1 MERILSLIAILG
13 PIVGLLVGAGL
24 SVAKRNVDYLAR
36 GYLVGCVGLLI
47 YLAWCVPQW
56 NRHYETKQKIP
67 AEWKQNQPA
76 DMRELID
83 PDAAEKAMRI
93 LPVVVG
99 VVGLLGGLVVGWAK
113 RSREAFVRGAFVSGV
128 GVLAYLLWCAYN
140 WHVRWDPQT
149 GYSGLDKVRVLLI
162 NLLMFVA
169 AGLAVGW
176 AWSILSPQQETGETT
191 GKEAEGRGAKGTE
204 TASP

>member
-1 MERILSLIAILG
+1 MEHTLSTMAVLG
-13 PIVGLLVGAGL
+13 PLTGLLVGVGWGVAKRDVGYYLPRAYLVGSVGLLV
-24 SVAKRNVDYLAR
+24 
-36 GYLVGCVGLLI
+36 

-67 AEWKQNQPA
+67 AAWKQNQPP

-83 PDAAEKAMRI
+83 PDAAETAMRI
-93 LPVVVG
+93 LPAVVG
-99 VVGLLGGLVVGWAK
+99 VVGLLGGLMVGWAK
-113 RSREAFVRGAFVSGV
+113 RSREACVRGAFVSGV

-149 GYSGLDKVRVLLI
+149 GYVGLHYVRVLLI

-176 AWSILSPQQETGETT
+176 AWTALRQDKQEQQVEQENPVSPVH
-191 GKEAEGRGAKGTE
+191 
-204 TASP
+204 PL

>member
-1 MERILSLIAILG
+1 MERVLSIIAIIG
-13 PIVGLLVGAGL
+13 PLMGLLVGAGL
-24 SVAKRNVDYLAR
+24 SVARRNVDYLAR
-36 GYLVGCVGLLI
+36 GYLIGFVGLLI

-67 AEWKQNQPA
+67 AEWKQNQSP

-83 PDAAEKAMRI
+83 PDAAEMAMRV
-93 LPVVVG
+93 LPAVVV
-99 VVGLLGGLVVGWAK
+99 VAGLLGGWLRKKKGYFW
-113 RSREAFVRGAFVSGV
+113 RGAFVSGV
-128 GVLAYLLWCAYN
+128 GALAYLLWCAYN

-176 AWSILSPQQETGETT
+176 AWNLIAGQAE
-191 GKEAEGRGAKGTE
+191 EAESVGTPQME
-204 TASP
+204 EG

>member
-1 MERILSLIAILG
+1 MEHILSIIAVVG
-13 PIVGLLVGAGL
+13 PIAGLLLGAGWG
-24 SVAKRNVDYLAR
+24 VAKRDVGYYLPRA
-36 GYLVGCVGLLI
+36 YLVGCVGLLF

-67 AEWKQNQPA
+67 AEWKQNQPP

-83 PDAAEKAMRI
+83 PDAAETVMRV
-93 LPVVVG
+93 LPAVVV
-99 VVGLLGGLVVGWAK
+99 VAGLLGGWGVGSLRKK
-113 RSREAFVRGAFVSGV
+113 REYLARGAFVSGV
-128 GVLAYLLWCAYN
+128 GALAYLLWCAYN

-149 GYSGLDKVRVLLI
+149 GYVGLHYVRVLLI

-176 AWSILSPQQETGETT
+176 GWNMVAGQAEASEDVGAPPTGE
-191 GKEAEGRGAKGTE
+191 G
-204 TASP
+204 

>member
-1 MERILSLIAILG
+1 MERILSVIAVLG

-24 SVAKRNVDYLAR
+24 GVAKRDVGYYLPRA
-36 GYLVGCVGLLI
+36 YLVGCVGLLV
-47 YLAWCVPQW
+47 YLVWCVPQW

-67 AEWKQNQPA
+67 AAWKRNQPS

-83 PDAAEKAMRI
+83 PDAAETAMRV
-93 LPVVVG
+93 LPTVVV
-99 VVGLLGGLVVGWAK
+99 VAGLLGGWLMGWLRKK
-113 RSREAFVRGAFVSGV
+113 RGAFVRGAFVSGV

-140 WHVRWDPQT
+140 YHVRWDPQT

-169 AGLAVGW
+169 AGLALGGGCNIVAGHSETAENVGE
-176 AWSILSPQQETGETT
+176 PQA
-191 GKEAEGRGAKGTE
+191 AEG
-204 TASP
+204 

>member
-1 MERILSLIAILG
+1 M
-13 PIVGLLVGAGL
+13 GLFIGAGL

-36 GYLVGCVGLLI
+36 GYLVGCVGLLV
-47 YLAWCVPQW
+47 YLAWCVPLW
-56 NRHYETKQKIP
+56 HAHYPKQAEK
-67 AEWKQNQPA
+67 AEWKQNRPP

-83 PDAAEKAMRI
+83 PDAAEKAMRV
-93 LPVVVG
+93 LPVVVV
-99 VVGLLGGLVVGWAK
+99 VVGLVGGWVAWQLKK
-113 RSREAFVRGAFVSGV
+113 RREYFVRGTFVSGV

>member
-1 MERILSLIAILG
+1 MERILSTIAVIG
-13 PIVGLLVGAGL
+13 PLAGLLVGAGL
-24 SVAKRNVDYLAR
+24 GVAKRDVGYYLPRA
-36 GYLVGCVGLLI
+36 YLVGCLGLLI

-67 AEWKQNQPA
+67 AEWKQDQPP

-93 LPVVVG
+93 LPVVV
-99 VVGLLGGLVVGWAK
+99 VVGGLLGGWVVGWLKKK
-113 RSREAFVRGAFVSGV
+113 REYLVRGAFVSGV

-149 GYSGLDKVRVLLI
+149 GYSGLDKVRILLI

-176 AWSILSPQQETGETT
+176 AWSFIGQDQQNAQGAQENPVYPVNPVKEGE
-191 GKEAEGRGAKGTE
+191 
-204 TASP
+204 